1 MKYIYA
7 VFAVLLTMLGLYSAG
22 QRAGRKSAEHAQA
35 DGELRAIR
43 EARKIE
49 NEINSL
55 PDDDAVKRLRRDWSR

>member
-1 MKYIYA
+1 MRYVYA

-43 EARKIE
+43 EAQKIE
-49 NEINSL
+49 NEINGLS
-55 PDDDAVKRLRRDWSR
+55 DDDAVKRLRRDWTR